1 MSISGHTIITGGS
14 SGIGYALAERL
25 VRRGGRVSLIARDTA
40 RLQRARDDLLALG
53 AAQNTVLVVAADVM
67 DPRRLDQAVTECE
80 DVAGE
85 AGALIASAGIVCPK
99 FFHEQPVEDF
109 DRQILTNLLGVANSV
124 RAVYALMRLRGRGRI
139 MIVSSGAA
147 FVGIPGYAAYCASKA
162 ALRAFASSLRLEA
175 KPAGIQVSICF
186 PPDTDTP
193 QLQAELP
200 LRPEAARLFMGGSK
214 PWPADKVAERILAG
228 MEAGKDEVN
237 FGLLLTVLARTSPAL
252 EPLLQSLHLWR
263 TAKTKTTDTNL
274 TDGSQ

>member
-1 MSISGHTIITGGS
+1 MSFSGHTIITGGS

-25 VRRGGRVSLIARDTA
+25 IRRGGRVSLIARDPTK
-40 RLQRARDDLLALG
+40 LQRARDDLLARG
-53 AAQNTVLVVAADVM
+53 AAHSSVSVVAADVV
-67 DPRRLDQAVTECE
+67 DQRQLDEAVAECE
-80 DVAGE
+80 ANAGE
-85 AGALIASAGIVCPK
+85 AEALIASAGIVRPQ
-99 FFHEQPVEDF
+99 FFHEQLVEDF
-109 DRQILTNLLGVANSV
+109 DRQIGTNLIGVANSI
-124 RAVYALMRLRGRGRI
+124 RAVYRPMRQRGRGRI

-175 KPAGIQVSICF
+175 KPAGVQVSVCF

-200 LRPEAARLFMGGSK
+200 QRPEAARLFMGESK
-214 PWPADKVAERILAG
+214 PWPVDKVAERILAG
-228 MEAGKDEVN
+228 FDAGKDEVN
-237 FGLLLTVLARTSPAL
+237 FGLLLTFLARTSPML

-263 TAKTKTTDTNL
+263 TAKIKTTDTNL